1 MQEAELCRRRQRI
14 NRSVVR
20 MENIRFAIATALAA
34 ALTLAGCTAAGSSST
49 AATSGTTKASAG
61 KPAFPPGLAHVTA
74 YSINTDNP
82 VLTAVVSG
90 AISDYGPAEEVS
102 PGSTGVSAH
111 GAELELKLT
120 RGTFRL
126 NIAGIDTKFSAG
138 TSQEPIYPRTCS
150 TYVSV
155 SDAVPIVPGS
165 GTGAY
170 QGIAGSFAM
179 TLTLNEVHNSP
190 CTTSLSILRQ
200 VVVLSGAGKIT
211 KR

>member
-1 MQEAELCRRRQRI
+1 MK
-14 NRSVVR
+14 
-20 MENIRFAIATALAA
+20 NIRFAIATALASV
-34 ALTLAGCTAAGSSST
+34 LTLAGCMAAATSST
-49 AATSGTTKASAG
+49 AATSGTKASAG
-61 KPAFPPGLAHVTA
+61 KPASLPGLTHVTA

-82 VLTAVVSG
+82 ILASVVSG
-90 AISDYGPAEEVS
+90 AIGDYGPAQEVS

-111 GAELELKLT
+111 GGELELKLT

-126 NIAGIDTKFSAG
+126 NIADIDTKFVEG
-138 TSQEPIYPRTCS
+138 TSHEPVFPRTCS

-170 QGIAGSFAM
+170 RGIAGTFAM
-179 TLTLNEVHNSP
+179 TLTLNEVHDSP

-200 VVVLSGAGKIT
+200 VIVLSGAGKIT
-211 KR
+211 RP

>member
-1 MQEAELCRRRQRI
+1 MK
-14 NRSVVR
+14 NT
-20 MENIRFAIATALAA
+20 RFTIAAALAGV
-34 ALTLAGCTAAGSSST
+34 LTLAGCTAATASST
-49 AATSGTTKASAG
+49 AATSGTTRAAAGNPAS
-61 KPAFPPGLAHVTA
+61 PPGLTYVTA

-82 VLTAVVSG
+82 TLTSIVSG
-90 AISDYGPAEEVS
+90 AIGDYGPAEEVS

-111 GAELELKLT
+111 GGELELKLA

-126 NIAGIDTKFSAG
+126 SVADIDKKFIEG
-138 TSQEPIYPRTCS
+138 TSHEPVFPRTCS

-165 GTGAY
+165 GTGTY
-170 QGIAGSFAM
+170 QGIAGTFAM

-190 CTTSLSILRQ
+190 CTTSVSILRQ
-200 VVVLSGAGKIT
+200 VILLSGAGKIT

>member
-1 MQEAELCRRRQRI
+1 
-14 NRSVVR
+14 
-20 MENIRFAIATALAA
+20 MENIRLAIATALAA

-49 AATSGTTKASAG
+49 EATSGTTKASAG
-61 KPAFPPGLAHVTA
+61 KPASPPGLTHVIA

-82 VLTAVVSG
+82 VLTSVVSG

-138 TSQEPIYPRTCS
+138 TSHEPIFPRTCS

-155 SDAVPIVPGS
+155 HDAVPIVLGS

-170 QGIAGSFAM
+170 QGIAGTFAM
-179 TLTLNEVHNSP
+179 TLTLNEVHHRP
-190 CTTSLSILRQ
+190 CATSLSILRQ
-200 VVVLSGAGKIT
+200 VIVLSGAGKIT

>member
-1 MQEAELCRRRQRI
+1 MK
-14 NRSVVR
+14 
-20 MENIRFAIATALAA
+20 NIRFAIATALAG
-34 ALTLAGCTAAGSSST
+34 ALTLAGCMAAATSST
-49 AATSGTTKASAG
+49 AATSGTKASAG
-61 KPAFPPGLAHVTA
+61 KPASPPGLTHVTA

-82 VLTAVVSG
+82 ILASVVSG
-90 AISDYGPAEEVS
+90 AIGDYGPAQEVS

-111 GAELELKLT
+111 GGELELKLT

-126 NIAGIDTKFSAG
+126 NIADIDTKFVEG
-138 TSQEPIYPRTCS
+138 TSHEPVFPRTCS

-170 QGIAGSFAM
+170 RGIAGTFAM
-179 TLTLNEVHNSP
+179 TLTLNEVHDSP

-200 VVVLSGAGKIT
+200 VIVLSGAGNIT
-211 KR
+211 RP

>member
-1 MQEAELCRRRQRI
+1 MK
-14 NRSVVR
+14 
-20 MENIRFAIATALAA
+20 NIRFAIATALAS
-34 ALTLAGCTAAGSSST
+34 ALTLAGCMAAATSST
-49 AATSGTTKASAG
+49 AATSGTKANSG
-61 KPAFPPGLAHVTA
+61 KPASPPGLTHVTA

-82 VLTAVVSG
+82 ILASVVSG
-90 AISDYGPAEEVS
+90 AIGDYGPAEEVS

-111 GAELELKLT
+111 GGELELKLT

-126 NIAGIDTKFSAG
+126 NIADIDTKFVEG
-138 TSQEPIYPRTCS
+138 TSHEPVFPRTCS

-170 QGIAGSFAM
+170 RGIAGTFAM
-179 TLTLNEVHNSP
+179 TLTLNEVHDSP

-200 VVVLSGAGKIT
+200 VIVLSGAGKIT
-211 KR
+211 RP

>member
-1 MQEAELCRRRQRI
+1 MKD
-14 NRSVVR
+14 
-20 MENIRFAIATALAA
+20 IRFAIATALAGT
-34 ALTLAGCTAAGSSST
+34 LTLAGCTAAAAASSM
-49 AATSGTTKASAG
+49 AATSGTAKASTSQ
-61 KPAFPPGLAHVTA
+61 PASPAGLAHIIA

-82 VLTAVVSG
+82 VLTSVVSG
-90 AISDYGPAEEVS
+90 AIGDYGPAEEVS

-111 GAELELKLT
+111 GGELELKLT

-126 NIAGIDTKFSAG
+126 NIADIDAKFVQG
-138 TSQEPIYPRTCS
+138 TSHEPVFPRTCS

-170 QGIAGSFAM
+170 RGIAGTFAM
-179 TLTLNEVHNSP
+179 TLTLNEVHSSP

-200 VVVLSGAGKIT
+200 VIMLSGAGKIT
-211 KR
+211 ER

>member
-1 MQEAELCRRRQRI
+1 MK
-14 NRSVVR
+14 
-20 MENIRFAIATALAA
+20 NIRFAIATALAS
-34 ALTLAGCTAAGSSST
+34 ALTLAGCMAAATSST
-49 AATSGTTKASAG
+49 AATSGTKASAG
-61 KPAFPPGLAHVTA
+61 TPASLPGLTHVTA

-82 VLTAVVSG
+82 ILASVVSG
-90 AISDYGPAEEVS
+90 AIGDYGPAEEVS

-111 GAELELKLT
+111 GGELELKLT

-126 NIAGIDTKFSAG
+126 NIADIDTKFVEG
-138 TSQEPIYPRTCS
+138 TSHEPVFPRTCS

-170 QGIAGSFAM
+170 RGIAGTFAM

-200 VVVLSGAGKIT
+200 VIVLSGAGKIT
-211 KR
+211 RP

>member
-1 MQEAELCRRRQRI
+1 MK
-14 NRSVVR
+14 NT
-20 MENIRFAIATALAA
+20 RFAVATALAG
-34 ALTLAGCTAAGSSST
+34 ALTLAACAATTASST
-49 AATSGTTKASAG
+49 AATSGTATADAGHPASVAG
-61 KPAFPPGLAHVTA
+61 LTHVIA

-82 VLTAVVSG
+82 VLTSVVSG
-90 AISDYGPAEEVS
+90 AIGDYGPAEEVS

-111 GAELELKLT
+111 GSELELKLT

-126 NIAGIDTKFSAG
+126 NIADIDTKFVEG
-138 TSQEPIYPRTCS
+138 TSHEPVFPRTCS

-165 GTGAY
+165 GTGTY
-170 QGIAGSFAM
+170 QGIAGTFAM

-190 CTTSLSILRQ
+190 CTTSVSILRQ
-200 VVVLSGAGKIT
+200 VIVLSGAGKIT

>member
-1 MQEAELCRRRQRI
+1 MK
-14 NRSVVR
+14 
-20 MENIRFAIATALAA
+20 NIRFAIATALASV
-34 ALTLAGCTAAGSSST
+34 LTLAGCMAAATSST
-49 AATSGTTKASAG
+49 AATSGTKASAG
-61 KPAFPPGLAHVTA
+61 KPASLPGLTHVTA

-82 VLTAVVSG
+82 ILASVVSG
-90 AISDYGPAEEVS
+90 AIGDYGPAQEVS

-111 GAELELKLT
+111 GGELELKLT

-126 NIAGIDTKFSAG
+126 NIADIDTKFVEG
-138 TSQEPIYPRTCS
+138 TSHEPVFPRTCS

-170 QGIAGSFAM
+170 RGIAGTFAM
-179 TLTLNEVHNSP
+179 TLTLNEVHDSP

-200 VVVLSGAGKIT
+200 VIVLSGAGNIT
-211 KR
+211 RP

>member
-1 MQEAELCRRRQRI
+1 MK
-14 NRSVVR
+14 
-20 MENIRFAIATALAA
+20 NIRFAIATALAG
-34 ALTLAGCTAAGSSST
+34 ALTLVGCMAAATSST
-49 AATSGTTKASAG
+49 AATSGTKANSG
-61 KPAFPPGLAHVTA
+61 KPASPPGLTHVTA

-82 VLTAVVSG
+82 ILASVVSG
-90 AISDYGPAEEVS
+90 AIGDYGPAQEVS

-111 GAELELKLT
+111 GGELELKLA

-126 NIAGIDTKFSAG
+126 NIADIDKKFTEG
-138 TSQEPIYPRTCS
+138 TSHEPVFPRTCS

-165 GTGAY
+165 GTGTY
-170 QGIAGSFAM
+170 QGIAGTFAM

-200 VVVLSGAGKIT
+200 VIVLSGAGKIT

>member
-1 MQEAELCRRRQRI
+1 MK
-14 NRSVVR
+14 
-20 MENIRFAIATALAA
+20 NIHFTIATALAG
-34 ALTLAGCTAAGSSST
+34 ALTLVGCMAAATSST
-49 AATSGTTKASAG
+49 AATSGTKANSG
-61 KPAFPPGLAHVTA
+61 KPASPPGLTHVTA

-82 VLTAVVSG
+82 ILASVVSG
-90 AISDYGPAEEVS
+90 AIGDYGPAQEVS

-111 GAELELKLT
+111 GGELELKLT

-126 NIAGIDTKFSAG
+126 NIADIDTKFVEG
-138 TSQEPIYPRTCS
+138 TSHEPVFPRTCS

-170 QGIAGSFAM
+170 RGIAGTFAM
-179 TLTLNEVHNSP
+179 TLTLNEVHDSP

-200 VVVLSGAGKIT
+200 VIVLSGAGNIT
-211 KR
+211 RP

>member
-1 MQEAELCRRRQRI
+1 MK
-14 NRSVVR
+14 NT
-20 MENIRFAIATALAA
+20 RFAIAAALAG
-34 ALTLAGCTAAGSSST
+34 ALTLAACAATTASST
-49 AATSGTTKASAG
+49 AATSGTTTASAG
-61 KPAFPPGLAHVTA
+61 HPASVAGLTHVIA

-82 VLTAVVSG
+82 VLTSVVSG
-90 AISDYGPAEEVS
+90 AIGDYGPAEEVS

-111 GAELELKLT
+111 GSELELKLT

-126 NIAGIDTKFSAG
+126 NIADIDTKFVEG
-138 TSQEPIYPRTCS
+138 TSHEPVFPRTCS

-165 GTGAY
+165 GTGTY
-170 QGIAGSFAM
+170 QGIAGTFAM

-190 CTTSLSILRQ
+190 CTTSVSILRQ
-200 VVVLSGAGKIT
+200 VIVLSGTGKIT

>member
-1 MQEAELCRRRQRI
+1 VLGVCPQRHGDRHS
-14 NRSVVR
+14 RSQ
-20 MENIRFAIATALAA
+20 
-34 ALTLAGCTAAGSSST
+34 GCTAAGSSPT
-49 AATSGTTKASAG
+49 AATSATVKASAG
-61 KPAFPPGLAHVTA
+61 TPASSPGLAHVTA
-74 YSINTDNP
+74 YSINTDHP
-82 VLTAVVSG
+82 VLTSVVSG

-126 NIAGIDTKFSAG
+126 NIAGIDAKFSAG
-138 TSQEPIYPRTCS
+138 TSHEPIYPRTCS

-155 SDAVPIVPGS
+155 SDAVPIVPRS

-170 QGIAGSFAM
+170 QGIAGIFAM
-179 TLTLNEVHNSP
+179 TLTMNEVHHSP
-190 CTTSLSILRQ
+190 CTRSLSILRQ
-200 VVVLSGAGKIT
+200 IIVLSGAGKIT

>member
-1 MQEAELCRRRQRI
+1 MK
-14 NRSVVR
+14 
-20 MENIRFAIATALAA
+20 NIRFAIATALAG
-34 ALTLAGCTAAGSSST
+34 ALTLVGCMAAATSST
-49 AATSGTTKASAG
+49 AATSGTKANSG
-61 KPAFPPGLAHVTA
+61 KPASPPGLTHVTA

-82 VLTAVVSG
+82 ILASVVSG
-90 AISDYGPAEEVS
+90 AIGDYGPAQEVS

-111 GAELELKLT
+111 GGELELKLT

-126 NIAGIDTKFSAG
+126 NIADIDTKFVEG
-138 TSQEPIYPRTCS
+138 TSHEPVFPRTCS

-170 QGIAGSFAM
+170 RGIAGTFAM
-179 TLTLNEVHNSP
+179 TLTLNEVHDSP

-200 VVVLSGAGKIT
+200 VIVLSGAGNIT
-211 KR
+211 RP

>member
-1 MQEAELCRRRQRI
+1 VVAGSRRDRHLH
-14 NRSVVR
+14 SVLG
-20 MENIRFAIATALAA
+20 MKNTRFAIATALAG
-34 ALTLAGCTAAGSSST
+34 ALTLAACAATTASST
-49 AATSGTTKASAG
+49 AATSGTAMAGAGHPASVAG
-61 KPAFPPGLAHVTA
+61 LTHVIA

-82 VLTAVVSG
+82 VLTSVVSG
-90 AISDYGPAEEVS
+90 AIGDYGPAEEVS

-111 GAELELKLT
+111 GSELELKLT

-126 NIAGIDTKFSAG
+126 NIADIDTKFVEG
-138 TSQEPIYPRTCS
+138 TSHEPVFPRTCS

-165 GTGAY
+165 GTGTY
-170 QGIAGSFAM
+170 QGIAGTFAM

-190 CTTSLSILRQ
+190 CTTSVSILRQ
-200 VVVLSGAGKIT
+200 FIVLSGTGKIT

>member
-1 MQEAELCRRRQRI
+1 MK
-14 NRSVVR
+14 
-20 MENIRFAIATALAA
+20 NIRFAIATALASV
-34 ALTLAGCTAAGSSST
+34 LTLAGCMAAAASST
-49 AATSGTTKASAG
+49 AATSGTKASAG
-61 KPAFPPGLAHVTA
+61 TPASLPGLTHVIA
-74 YSINTDNP
+74 YSINTDSP
-82 VLTAVVSG
+82 VLTSVVSG
-90 AISDYGPAEEVS
+90 AIGDYGPAEEVS

-111 GAELELKLT
+111 GGELELKLT

-126 NIAGIDTKFSAG
+126 NIAGIDTKFVEG
-138 TSQEPIYPRTCS
+138 TSHEPVFPRTCS

-170 QGIAGSFAM
+170 QRIAGTFAM

-200 VVVLSGAGKIT
+200 VIVLSGAGKIT

>member
-1 MQEAELCRRRQRI
+1 MK
-14 NRSVVR
+14 
-20 MENIRFAIATALAA
+20 NIRFAIATALAG
-34 ALTLAGCTAAGSSST
+34 ALTLVGCMAAATSST
-49 AATSGTTKASAG
+49 AATSGTKANSG
-61 KPAFPPGLAHVTA
+61 KPASPPGLTHVTA

-82 VLTAVVSG
+82 ILASVVSG
-90 AISDYGPAEEVS
+90 AIGDYGPAQEVS

-111 GAELELKLT
+111 GGELELKLT

-126 NIAGIDTKFSAG
+126 NIADIDTKFVEG
-138 TSQEPIYPRTCS
+138 TSHEPVFPRTCS

-170 QGIAGSFAM
+170 RGIAGTFAM
-179 TLTLNEVHNSP
+179 TLTLNEVHDSP

-200 VVVLSGAGKIT
+200 VIVLSGAGKIT
-211 KR
+211 RP

>member
-1 MQEAELCRRRQRI
+1 MK
-14 NRSVVR
+14 
-20 MENIRFAIATALAA
+20 NIRLTIATALAGALLLGGSTAA
-34 ALTLAGCTAAGSSST
+34 ALSAA
-49 AATSGTTKASAG
+49 AATSGTAKARAA
-61 KPAFPPGLAHVTA
+61 KPASRPGLTHVTA

-90 AISDYGPAEEVS
+90 AIGDYGPAEEVS

-111 GAELELKLT
+111 GGELELKLT

-126 NIAGIDTKFSAG
+126 NIADIDAKFGEG
-138 TSQEPIYPRTCS
+138 TSHEPTFPRTCS

-170 QGIAGSFAM
+170 RGIAGTFAM

-200 VVVLSGAGKIT
+200 VIVVSGAGKIT
-211 KR
+211 RR

>member
-1 MQEAELCRRRQRI
+1 MK
-14 NRSVVR
+14 NT
-20 MENIRFAIATALAA
+20 RFAIAAALAG
-34 ALTLAGCTAAGSSST
+34 ALALAGCTAAAASST
-49 AATSGTTKASAG
+49 AAASGTAKAGAGHPASA
-61 KPAFPPGLAHVTA
+61 PGLTHVIA
-74 YSINTDNP
+74 YSINTDSP
-82 VLTAVVSG
+82 VLTSVVSG
-90 AISDYGPAEEVS
+90 AIGDYGPAEEVS

-111 GAELELKLT
+111 GGELELKLT

-126 NIAGIDTKFSAG
+126 NIADIDTKFIEG
-138 TSQEPIYPRTCS
+138 TSHEPVFPRTCS

-165 GTGAY
+165 GTGTY
-170 QGIAGSFAM
+170 QGIAGTFAM

-200 VVVLSGAGKIT
+200 VIVLSGAGKIT